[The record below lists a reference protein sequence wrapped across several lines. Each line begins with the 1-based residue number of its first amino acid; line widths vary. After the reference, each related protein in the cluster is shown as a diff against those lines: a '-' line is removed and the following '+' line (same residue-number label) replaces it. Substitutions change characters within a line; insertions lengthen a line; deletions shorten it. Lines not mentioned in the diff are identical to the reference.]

1 MKDGFTYSG
10 TEFDT
15 SAGSYGRARGSL
27 QNVYVTGTGSSISQ
41 RRASRMTAGATTRH
55 RLARFYGALG
65 WKGTDAEMHQVTS
78 AADNYFGVVGPTPV
92 DLPAKH

>member
-1 MKDGFTYSG
+1 
-10 TEFDT
+10 
-15 SAGSYGRARGSL
+15 
-27 QNVYVTGTGSSISQ
+27 
-41 RRASRMTAGATTRH
+41 MTAGATTRH